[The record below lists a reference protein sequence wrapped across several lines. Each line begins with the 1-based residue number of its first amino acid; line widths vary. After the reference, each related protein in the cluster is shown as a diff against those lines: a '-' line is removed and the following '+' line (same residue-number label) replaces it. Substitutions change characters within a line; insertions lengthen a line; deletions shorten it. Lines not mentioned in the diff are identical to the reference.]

1 MLNQVKNLKLTTMKR
16 LVFVMLLIA
25 GTLVAT
31 TSNAQV
37 YIRGRMGFGFHPR
50 VYCPPPVVYQEQY
63 PAAPYYNEYDNN
75 RVIVTVPGYGYD
87 RYNNRFDRYE
97 DRENYHRGYYHDRRE
112 DWHEHRGEG
121 RHRW

>member
-1 MLNQVKNLKLTTMKR
+1 MKR

-37 YIRGRMGFGFHPR
+37 YIRGRIGFGFHPR
-50 VYCPPPVVYQEQY
+50 VFCPPPPPVVYQEQY
-63 PAAPYYNEYDNN
+63 PAAPYYNEYDNS
-75 RVIVTVPGYGYD
+75 REIVTVPGYGYG
-87 RYNNRFDRYE
+87 RYYNHSDRYE
-97 DRENYHRGYYHDRRE
+97 DRENYHRGYYNDRREDHERGRRE

-121 RHRW
+121 RQRW